1 MWTEFDG
8 KAGGSMTHTPYGYII
23 EDGKAVIDESKAER
37 VRMLFKEY
45 IECGSMR
52 AAAKKVGIDK
62 THSMIGRFLKNK
74 VYVGTEYYPQIV
86 DEDTFAKVQEIRESN
101 ARSQNR
107 IRAYKVTPKAEIGIF
122 SIGKV
127 TEKYDDPYKQAEYA
141 YGQIMEVANE

>member
-1 MWTEFDG
+1 MHQG
-8 KAGGSMTHTPYGYII
+8 
-23 EDGKAVIDESKAER
+23 
-37 VRMLFKEY
+37 
-45 IECGSMR
+45 
-52 AAAKKVGIDK
+52 
-62 THSMIGRFLKNK
+62 
-74 VYVGTEYYPQIV
+74 
-86 DEDTFAKVQEIRESN
+86 SN

>member
-1 MWTEFDG
+1 
-8 KAGGSMTHTPYGYII
+8 MTHTPYGYII

-107 IRAYKVTPKAEIGIF
+107 IRAYNVTPKAEIGIF